1 MSRTMSGLGG
11 NAVLTAGT
19 ATAPQTFTGFNKF
32 DELTEFETTR
42 PQLVST
48 AATSNPSNNDFIT
61 KTDGED
67 LFGSIT
73 GSALLAGG
81 ETAEEP
87 QTFTG
92 FNQFDELTKYNIIRP
107 QLVGTAS
114 PATPANTDFITKADG
129 EALFTNNTGDVTLNG
144 ANAFTGTNTFN
155 YNRPTSDLTSTP
167 DATDF
172 ITKADGDNLYTNN
185 TGDVT
190 LNGANAFTGTNTFNY
205 NRPTSDLTST
215 PDATDFITK
224 ADGDNLYGGGGSG
237 DALLDG
243 GTEALP
249 QTFTGFNK
257 FEEDVELE
265 GYLNLS
271 STSNR
276 INQTGGGDN
285 EFNQT
290 GFTSNRLEQNGLN
303 NGITQSSSE
312 TSGSAITNFI
322 YQTGGTNNNITQF
335 GSNSLIKT
343 GGKIVI
349 GTAPTITPTSN
360 FQLQVR
366 GGIYVDGEEGIRIPR
381 RGLYDQTGYREWRI
395 DHYSGGA
402 SAQSGVNCLTFAFS
416 AFSGGYAPGL
426 FFVRA
431 RLQSNG
437 RLELASTLLTNQT
450 FVISDDRLK
459 TNEVYLENATESL
472 LKLSVQTYDKEKVN
486 NFNLEERT
494 GIKVRETGLIAQ
506 EVYYN
511 APEFRNLISAG
522 TVFED
527 ECDLSGNPIG
537 DYDPEGREIIP
548 DEMDL
553 SGVPIGSD
561 PDYEGAGWS
570 KTSVASVGYGGFIPY
585 LIKSNQELHKR
596 ISILEAKVNNM

>member
-129 EALFTNNTGDVTLNG
+129 EALF
-144 ANAFTGTNTFN
+144 
-155 YNRPTSDLTSTP
+155 
-167 DATDF
+167 
-172 ITKADGDNLYTNN
+172 TNN

-596 ISILEAKVNNM
+596 ILKLEAKINNM